1 MLFLVDIDIITGD
14 SLAPAIF
21 FDLTHTLL
29 GKTDGEYHLYSDTLD
44 TLKALRERG
53 YRLGVISNLSLE
65 VTEDEVH
72 AFLEECSIAS
82 FIESDLIIFSSEHP
96 ESIKKPDK
104 RIFDLA
110 LEKGKL
116 AGAAG
121 SPIFVTEEHDHILAA
136 RCYGW
141 RAILKR
147 NWGECRPED
156 GECVHSLSELLR
168 LL

>member
-1 MLFLVDIDIITGD
+1 MR
-14 SLAPAIF
+14 PAIF

-29 GKTDGEYHLYSDTLD
+29 GKTNEQYHLYSDALD

-53 YRLGVISNLSLE
+53 YRLGVISNLSE
-65 VTEDEVH
+65 GVTVDEVH
-72 AFLEECSIAS
+72 SFLEECSIAS
-82 FIESDLIIFSSEHP
+82 FIESDLIVFSSEHP
-96 ESIKKPDK
+96 ECIKKPDR

-110 LEKGKL
+110 LEKSGL
-116 AGAAG
+116 MRAG
-121 SPIFVTEEHDHILAA
+121 SSTIFVTEEYEHILAA
-136 RCYGW
+136 RSYGW

-156 GECVHSLSELLR
+156 GECVHSLSQLLR

>member
-1 MLFLVDIDIITGD
+1 MR
-14 SLAPAIF
+14 PAIF

-29 GKTDGEYHLYSDTLD
+29 EKVNGQYYLYSDALE

-53 YRLGVISNLSLE
+53 YRLGVISNLSE
-65 VTEDEVH
+65 GVTVDEVH
-72 AFLEECSIAS
+72 SFLEECSIAS
-82 FIESDLIIFSSEHP
+82 FIDSDLIVFSSEHP
-96 ESIKKPDK
+96 ECIKKPDK
-104 RIFDLA
+104 QIFDLA
-110 LEKGKL
+110 LEKSGL
-116 AGAAG
+116 MRAG
-121 SPIFVTEEHDHILAA
+121 SSTIFVTEEYDHILAA
-136 RCYGW
+136 RSYGW